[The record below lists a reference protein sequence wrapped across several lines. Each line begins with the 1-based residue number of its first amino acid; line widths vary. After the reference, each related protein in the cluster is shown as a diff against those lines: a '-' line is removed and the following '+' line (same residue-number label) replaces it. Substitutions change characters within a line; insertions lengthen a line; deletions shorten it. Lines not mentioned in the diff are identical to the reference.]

1 MNIKTKL
8 NYVKKLLSEILKDR
22 IESEELKELVER
34 AETIEEL
41 NEILVNN
48 NLTPLEKDIEL
59 IKMVAKKNVQN
70 NRFIGMKSKI
80 ALVTIIN
87 KSQPV
92 KHIVL
97 ELISYMNANDLSI

>member
-1 MNIKTKL
+1 MNIKNKL
-8 NYVKKLLSEILKDR
+8 RFIKKLLSEILKDR
-22 IESEELKELVER
+22 IESEKLKGLIER

-41 NEILVNN
+41 NGILVNN

-80 ALVTIIN
+80 ALITIIN
-87 KSQPV
+87 KNQPV

-97 ELISYMNANDLSI
+97 ELIGYMNANDLSI

>member
-1 MNIKTKL
+1 MNIKNKL
-8 NYVKKLLSEILKDR
+8 RFIKKLLSEILKDR
-22 IESEELKELVER
+22 IESEKLTGLIER

-41 NEILVNN
+41 NGILVNN

-80 ALVTIIN
+80 ALITIIN
-87 KSQPV
+87 KNQPV

-97 ELISYMNANDLSI
+97 ELIGYMNVNDLSI

>member
-1 MNIKTKL
+1 MNIKNKL
-8 NYVKKLLSEILKDR
+8 RFIKKLLSEILKDR
-22 IESEELKELVER
+22 IESEKLKGLIER

-41 NEILVNN
+41 NGILVNN

-70 NRFIGMKSKI
+70 NRLIGMKSKI
-80 ALVTIIN
+80 ALITIIN
-87 KSQPV
+87 KNQPV

-97 ELISYMNANDLSI
+97 ELIGYMNANDLNI